1 MTGHFATAGAG
12 HDAGTLYVIV
22 REEGGYVYLSD
33 GRLRTVQHPKKKN
46 CKHIQIIRETVD
58 ADILERLLNKED
70 VFDHEIKY
78 AIKRYLASGNMR
90 NPYRK

>member
-1 MTGHFATAGAG
+1 MTGHFATARAG
-12 HDAGTLYVIV
+12 HDAGVLYVIV

-46 CKHIQIIRETVD
+46 CKHIQIIRETVQ
-58 ADILERLLNKED
+58 ADILDRLQREET

-78 AIKRYLASGNMR
+78 AIKQYSAGNLR
-90 NPYRK
+90 NLRNS